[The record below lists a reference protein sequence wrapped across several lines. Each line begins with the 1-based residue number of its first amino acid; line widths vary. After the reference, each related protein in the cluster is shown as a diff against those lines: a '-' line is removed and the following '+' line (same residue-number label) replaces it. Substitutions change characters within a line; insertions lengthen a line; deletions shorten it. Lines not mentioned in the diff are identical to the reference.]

1 MDEIIMGIWLLAV
14 ALVFMFWGFH
24 IGRPTEL
31 PNGCILH
38 DDNIY
43 CLEEVSE

>member
-1 MDEIIMGIWLLAV
+1 MDEIIV
-14 ALVFMFWGFH
+14 HALVFILACICTFVGVVVAS
-24 IGRPTEL
+24 PTEL